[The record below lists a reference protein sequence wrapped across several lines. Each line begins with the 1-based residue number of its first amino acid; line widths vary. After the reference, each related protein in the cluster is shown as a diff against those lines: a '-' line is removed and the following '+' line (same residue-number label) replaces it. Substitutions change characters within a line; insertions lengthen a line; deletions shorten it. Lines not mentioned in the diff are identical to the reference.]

1 MVHFLSESHVTGRV
15 KVTLE
20 YEGSNGNSIGYTF
33 FEFTNKNDLVILG
46 EISEVKMDQRELFNT
61 LKRLVGTTE
70 SSGRG
75 IQEATRCD
83 AGKTGL

>member
-1 MVHFLSESHVTGRV
+1 MAGKV

-33 FEFTNKNDLVILG
+33 FEFTNKKYLAILG
-46 EISEVKMDQRELFNT
+46 EISEVKMDQRELLNAF
-61 LKRLVGTTE
+61 KSLVGTTE

-83 AGKTGL
+83 AGGTGL

>member
-1 MVHFLSESHVTGRV
+1 MTGRV

-33 FEFTNKNDLVILG
+33 FEFTNNNHRVILG
-46 EISEVKMDQRELFNT
+46 EISEVKMGQRELFNT
-61 LKRLVGTTE
+61 FKSLFGTTE
-70 SSGRG
+70 SRGHG

-83 AGKTGL
+83 AGGTGV